1 MTKFAID
8 PGHNCAY
15 DGGAAGVSKS
25 ENQLIMEVSKKVIK
39 KLKALGHT
47 VVDCRPRNARSF
59 GDSLRRRSKKANQH
73 NCDVFV
79 SIHFNAF
86 NGNAHGCEVLYISQA
101 GKRIAAPVQKEISKL
116 GFHDRGLK
124 YRDDLHVLRATTMPA
139 ILVEGCFCDSWKD
152 MKRFNAEKMATAIVK
167 GLTGKTFTKSSKKPC
182 QFCGK
187 LIPNS

>member
-59 GDSLRRRSKKANQH
+59 GDSLRRRSRKANRQ

-101 GKRIAAPVQKEISKL
+101 GRTSTKRNIKAWIPRQRIKVQGRPS
-116 GFHDRGLK
+116 
-124 YRDDLHVLRATTMPA
+124 
-139 ILVEGCFCDSWKD
+139 C
-152 MKRFNAEKMATAIVK
+152 
-167 GLTGKTFTKSSKKPC
+167 SSSNHYASN
-182 QFCGK
+182 F
-187 LIPNS
+187 S